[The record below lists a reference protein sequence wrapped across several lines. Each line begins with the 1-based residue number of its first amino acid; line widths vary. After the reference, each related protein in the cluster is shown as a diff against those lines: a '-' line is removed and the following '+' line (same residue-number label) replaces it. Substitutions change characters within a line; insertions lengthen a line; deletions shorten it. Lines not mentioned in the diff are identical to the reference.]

1 MCFKKTNAEAPG
13 VPGPSG
19 RAAEIKVALQAGRVR
34 EVNGVPGEITLPV
47 RVLDV
52 QPDDVIRDVV
62 VIEPSV
68 HSLHVS
74 FVEVVPA
81 ALVVPQGKERGQ
93 GLMSLRESVGGGK

>member
-1 MCFKKTNAEAPG
+1 M
-13 VPGPSG
+13 
-19 RAAEIKVALQAGRVR
+19 ALQVGWIG

-62 VIEPSV
+62 VIEPGV
-68 HSLHVS
+68 HGLHVN

-81 ALVVPQGKERGQ
+81 ALVVTEGKERGQ
-93 GLMSLRESVGGGK
+93 GLVSFRERAWGEEEIKSFSGTMKQTQVCGHTPVS